1 MVKSNQRVKK
11 YTKRRR
17 QSGGDSAA
25 YTFGPAVAPG
35 APYASSVIPTSACMA
50 TPRPG
55 ELVGYSAGSGGLPGF
70 AGGGRRGRGGRRRR
84 GGRSRKQQQGG
95 GYGTDVA
102 AVTGGA
108 NPFAPI
114 YRTGCEGGSINT
126 LPPSIQATQR
136 GGRRRKQS
144 GGVGGIDSAFYR
156 AQTAGYGNQASTWVS
171 SSGSPSLLQTPY
183 DARAMN
189 PACLTTGGGRRRSG
203 SRRRSR
209 STKRAKRAKRK
220 GTKRA
225 RRTRRRC
232 S

>member
-1 MVKSNQRVKK
+1 MVKSNQRAKK

-55 ELVGYSAGSGGLPGF
+55 ELTGYHPAGSGGLPGF
-70 AGGGRRGRGGRRRR
+70 AGGGRRRRQGGRRRR

-102 AVTGGA
+102 AVTGGP

-156 AQTAGYGNQASTWVS
+156 APTAGYGNQASTWVS

-189 PACLTTGGGRRRSG
+189 PACLTTGGG
-203 SRRRSR
+203 SRRRK
-209 STKRAKRAKRK
+209 STKRAKRKS
-220 GTKRA
+220 TKRV
-225 RRTRRRC
+225 RRTRRKC
-232 S
+232 Y

>member
-1 MVKSNQRVKK
+1 MVKSNQRAKK

-25 YTFGPAVAPG
+25 YTFGQAVAPG
-35 APYASSVIPTSACMA
+35 APYASTVIPTSACMA

-70 AGGGRRGRGGRRRR
+70 AGGGRRRRRGGLCKRGGRRATRR
-84 GGRSRKQQQGG
+84 RQQGG

-102 AVTGGA
+102 AVTGGP

-156 AQTAGYGNQASTWVS
+156 APTAGYGNQASTWVS

-183 DARAMN
+183 EARAMN
-189 PACLTTGGGRRRSG
+189 PACLTTGGGRRRS
-203 SRRRSR
+203 
-209 STKRAKRAKRK
+209 TKRRNTKRK
-220 GTKRA
+220 ST
-225 RRTRRRC
+225 RRKSTRRRC